1 MVAGCRQ
8 PQMDFTLE
16 GDSWIGLMKR
26 LPCHLNSRV
35 VRHGTPSRVWEAGYS
50 VTDLNAKSTQPRAV
64 LMAGDLARGSRQDR
78 MNTQL
83 VQGPRLRDSIGSKR
97 SLAESDD
104 PLTRFVR
111 WSYYTCLGL
120 SVPEVTI
127 LRSRRELCSVA
138 YWLSALRGRQAMAR
152 LNGRPWLQLKRWTVE
167 GWKLGQ
173 MSSWRESRDG
183 PTDIPDPQDVARN
196 CGSACTRA
204 SPAG

>member
-16 GDSWIGLMKR
+16 GDSWIGPMKR

-35 VRHGTPSRVWEAGYS
+35 VGHGTPSRVWEAGYS

-64 LMAGDLARGSRQDR
+64 LTAGDLARGSRQDR

-111 WSYYTCLGL
+111 WS
-120 SVPEVTI
+120 
-127 LRSRRELCSVA
+127 
-138 YWLSALRGRQAMAR
+138 
-152 LNGRPWLQLKRWTVE
+152 
-167 GWKLGQ
+167 
-173 MSSWRESRDG
+173 
-183 PTDIPDPQDVARN
+183 
-196 CGSACTRA
+196 
-204 SPAG
+204 